1 MKLKIRG
8 LDFSYDSVKAL
19 ESVSLEANE
28 GEILGVIGP
37 NGSGKTTLLKC
48 INLTLKPKA
57 GVVLIGEE
65 EVLNM
70 ERKKIAREVAIVP
83 QSSSI
88 SFPFT
93 VLDVVL
99 MGRIP
104 HLSRLG
110 REGERDLKVV
120 EEAMRA
126 TDTLSFAN
134 RLIDELS
141 GGELQRVII
150 ARALAQE
157 PSILLLDEPT
167 LHLDINHQLE
177 ILKLIR
183 KLTGEEGLATIMVS
197 HDLNL
202 AARYSDKLLL
212 LNAGRVY
219 SAGSIGE
226 VLTPENIKNTYKVK
240 VEVRHHEATKSYNVI
255 LLSSI
260 DAY

>member
-19 ESVSLEANE
+19 ESVSLEVNE

-48 INLTLKPKA
+48 INLTLRPKA
-57 GVVLIGEE
+57 GVVLIGGED
-65 EVLNM
+65 VFNM
-70 ERKKIAREVAIVP
+70 GRRKIAREVAVVP
-83 QSSSI
+83 QNSSI

-93 VLDVVL
+93 VLDIVL

-110 REGERDLKVV
+110 REGERDLKTA

-126 TDTLSFAN
+126 TDTLRFAS
-134 RLIDELS
+134 RPIDGLS
-141 GGELQRVII
+141 GGELQRVMI

-183 KLTGEEGLATIMVS
+183 KLTGEKGLATIMVS
-197 HDLNL
+197 HNLNL

-212 LNAGRVY
+212 LNSGRIY
-219 SAGSIGE
+219 SVGSIEE
-226 VLTPENIKNTYKVK
+226 VLTPENIKNTYKV
-240 VEVRHHEATKSYNVI
+240 EVDVRYHEATRSYNVI
-255 LLSSI
+255 PIFPI
-260 DAY
+260 DA

>member
-1 MKLKIRG
+1 MKLRIRG

-19 ESVSLEANE
+19 ESVSLKVNE
-28 GEILGVIGP
+28 EEILGVIGP

-57 GVVLIGEE
+57 GVVLINEE
-65 EVLNM
+65 NVLNM
-70 ERKKIAREVAIVP
+70 RRRQMAREVAIVS
-83 QSSSI
+83 QNSSI

-93 VLDVVL
+93 VLDVAL

-120 EEAMRA
+120 EEAMKA
-126 TDTLSFAN
+126 TDTLRFAN
-134 RLIDELS
+134 RPVDGLS
-141 GGELQRVII
+141 GGEFQRVVI

-157 PSILLLDEPT
+157 PNILLLDEPT

-183 KLTGEEGLATIMVS
+183 RLTGEKGLATVMVS
-197 HDLNL
+197 HNLNL

-212 LNAGRVY
+212 LNSGRVY
-219 SAGSIGE
+219 SAGSIEE
-226 VLTPENIKNTYKVK
+226 VLTPENIKNTYKVE
-240 VEVRHHEATKSYNVI
+240 VEVRYHGTTESYNVI
-255 LLSSI
+255 PLSSI
-260 DAY
+260 DA